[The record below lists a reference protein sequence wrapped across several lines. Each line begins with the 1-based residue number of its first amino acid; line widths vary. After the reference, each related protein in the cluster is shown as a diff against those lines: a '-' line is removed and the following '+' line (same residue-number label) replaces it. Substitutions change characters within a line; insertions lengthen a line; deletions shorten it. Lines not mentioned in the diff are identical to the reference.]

1 MANVLKHT
9 ALHDAHLS
17 AGARMVDFAGWS
29 MPLAYG
35 SQLEEHHAVRRACG
49 MFDVSHMRAVD
60 IQGDG
65 SLPFL
70 RRLLANDAARVQRP
84 GQAMYSCMLN
94 PEGGVIDDLIVYRH
108 AEDSWRTVLNAATAD
123 ADLDWMHRVAHEE
136 HFNVQVIPRSDLSML
151 ALQGPNARSMLHQA
165 WPQWADVLSA
175 VPPFGSTVLP
185 DDILVARTGYTGE
198 DGYEITGPSAVIV
211 QLWVTL
217 LKAGVKPC
225 GLGARDTLRLEAALN
240 LYGQDMDES
249 VNPYECGLGWTVS
262 LHDPDREFVGRDALE
277 IAPKDRVRVGLALL
291 DRGVMRAG
299 MVVNTPLG
307 EGEVTS
313 GTVSPTLGHSI
324 ALARVPVGLAVGQ
337 GVKVRIR
344 DNWLSARV
352 VQLPFVRSQA

>member
-1 MANVLKHT
+1 MTNVLKQT
-9 ALHDAHLS
+9 ALYNAHLS

-29 MPLAYG
+29 MPLTYG

-65 SLPFL
+65 SLPFF

-108 AEDSWRTVLNAATAD
+108 AEGSWRTVLNAATAD

-151 ALQGPNARSMLHQA
+151 ALQGPDARSMLHQA

-175 VPPFGSTVLP
+175 VPSFGSTVLP
-185 DDILVARTGYTGE
+185 DDVLVARTGYTGE
-198 DGYEITGPSAVIV
+198 DGYEVTGPSVMIV
-211 QLWVTL
+211 QLWATL
-217 LKAGVKPC
+217 LDAGVKPC

-249 VNPYECGLGWTVS
+249 INPYECGLGWTVS
-262 LHDPDREFVGRDALE
+262 LLDPDREFVGRDALD
-277 IAPKDRVRVGLALL
+277 IAPRDRVRVGLELL
-291 DRGVMRAG
+291 ERGVMRAG
-299 MVVNTPLG
+299 MAVQTPLG
-307 EGEVTS
+307 DGEITS
-313 GTVSPTLGHSI
+313 GTMSPTLGHSI
-324 ALARVPVGLAVGQ
+324 ALARVPAGVSVGQ
-337 GVKVRIR
+337 AVNVEMR
-344 DNWLSARV
+344 DKWLSARV
-352 VQLPFVRSQA
+352 VQLPFVRLRA